1 MQSVVPKRE
10 KKTRFSPYKSAKSCL
25 SQMVLFYHI
34 GTLENKLT
42 CSLVSFNCIHLK
54 SLNTCTMVCWYKA
67 CAFTSSYDVFSSDWF
82 QLVIHIHDDAE
93 FASFR
98 EVHVRVKTC
107 IRFSQ
112 NMEENSRTVK
122 TNWNT
127 QAFLKGNNGEYIL
140 FWRPFENFSS
150 EMSERKPFESC
161 GSEHVLSYST
171 RRVVSKCLNK
181 FQARCLLFLVKAW
194 KHENLPRKWF
204 PEFVAHGRK
213 IRMFLDAGKVVS
225 FSSDNGQ
232 EAVVCETLSD
242 KSRKDRI
249 TSLKIYP

>member
-1 MQSVVPKRE
+1 MMQNLPHFEKFMFVWRRVFVSPKTWR
-10 KKTRFSPYKSAKSCL
+10 KTQGQWRRTGTHK
-25 SQMVLFYHI
+25 LF
-34 GTLENKLT
+34 
-42 CSLVSFNCIHLK
+42 
-54 SLNTCTMVCWYKA
+54 M
-67 CAFTSSYDVFSSDWF
+67 
-82 QLVIHIHDDAE
+82 
-93 FASFR
+93 
-98 EVHVRVKTC
+98 
-107 IRFSQ
+107 
-112 NMEENSRTVK
+112 
-122 TNWNT
+122 
-127 QAFLKGNNGEYIL
+127 KGNNGEYIL
-140 FWRPFENFSS
+140 FWRPFESFPS

-204 PEFVAHGRK
+204 PEFVAYGRK